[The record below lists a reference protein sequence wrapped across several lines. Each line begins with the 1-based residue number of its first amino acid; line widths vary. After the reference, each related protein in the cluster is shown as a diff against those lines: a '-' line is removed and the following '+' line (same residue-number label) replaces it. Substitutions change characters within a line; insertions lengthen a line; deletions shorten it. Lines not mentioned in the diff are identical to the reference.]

1 MAIED
6 FFDHKCDI
14 YHLSGTV
21 QKRKYG
27 LPDTQEYKYS
37 TQPDIKNQP
46 CHFSVKSGN
55 VATVQKE
62 PQRDLEASQ
71 KLTLPIGTDIRI
83 NDRIVDCA
91 TGCEYEA
98 EVPRNI
104 RGHHISAMIHRVHP
118 KAI

>member
-21 QKRKYG
+21 KKRKYG

-104 RGHHISAMIHRVHP
+104 RGHHISVMIHRVHP

>member
-104 RGHHISAMIHRVHP
+104 RGHHISVMIHRVHP

>member
-14 YHLSGTV
+14 YHLIGTV
-21 QKRKYG
+21 QKRGYG
-27 LPDTQEYKYS
+27 LPDNQEYKYS
-37 TQPDIKNQP
+37 TQPDIKEQP

-55 VATVQKE
+55 VTIIQKE
-62 PQRDLEASQ
+62 PQRDLEGRQ

-104 RGHHISAMIHRVHP
+104 RGHHISVMVHRVHP

>member
-104 RGHHISAMIHRVHP
+104 RGHHILVMVHRVHP

>member
-104 RGHHISAMIHRVHP
+104 RGHHISVMVHRVHP

>member
-62 PQRDLEASQ
+62 PQRDLEAP
-71 KLTLPIGTDIRI
+71 LP
-83 NDRIVDCA
+83 N
-91 TGCEYEA
+91 
-98 EVPRNI
+98 
-104 RGHHISAMIHRVHP
+104 AM
-118 KAI
+118 